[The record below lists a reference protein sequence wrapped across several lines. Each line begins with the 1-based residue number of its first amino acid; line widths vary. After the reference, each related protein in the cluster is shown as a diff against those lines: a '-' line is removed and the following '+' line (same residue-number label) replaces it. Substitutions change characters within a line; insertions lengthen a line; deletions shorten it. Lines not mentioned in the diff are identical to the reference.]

1 MKPAAGQQATDHA
14 DQQWHSVLEWN
25 GDLGFVLHNWDTEDF
40 ITRQESAASLACCVM
55 CDGSTEG

>member
-40 ITRQESAASLACCVM
+40 ITRQELAASLA
-55 CDGSTEG
+55 S